1 MLTTLLT
8 FIMAVLSAVLL
19 CAVIY
24 LLVSKNKIVV
34 KKAKNLQL
42 GEIPNYHILGQIF
55 WKVINTSNNAILLLQ
70 DQKIVNCNKKAL
82 AIFDAGYDYMIGKT
96 PFALSPEYQPDG
108 ERSDVKGIRTIEEIF
123 KKGIVNFEW
132 IHKKRN
138 NVQFIAEI
146 SATSFEEDG
155 QYYVAVTMRDI
166 TQQKN
171 EKQELTNYRLQL
183 EKIVNE
189 KTALLK
195 DSNNQLNELN
205 QELDAANE
213 ELKANNEELLCTNE
227 HLQKEIHEHQKTQ
240 AEKAI
245 AEEKIK
251 QFIHQSGNGII
262 IINSQGI
269 IEEWNEAMTHISGID
284 KAQAVSNFIWNIN
297 AEWSSNNN
305 KEAEVERFKKY
316 TMNIFANI
324 IKGKAELY
332 SFETQIKHTTLGDK
346 YVQIFMYPIVTS
358 KENYAGCIIIDITQ
372 KKATEAELDKYK
384 TELETLLAKNSE
396 RLMQVSGRFS
406 EVYNVSSD
414 AITFI
419 DIEDD
424 LALKIFDMNPAAQKV
439 FNITSDH
446 IKKGIYAKDLLPPE
460 KLTPFIEKV
469 IPLVLQGETFTFTD
483 DYDIGHGYW
492 KSTIYPIKDVHGK
505 ITRIASISKNISA
518 EKQFEKATALLNI
531 AIESWPNE
539 IWVADNTGKCILQNK
554 AALSMWGNMVGVPLE
569 DSNLQEDFIK
579 ASIIDSQKALG
590 GETVSSEFV
599 LDTPAGKR
607 FVLFNLYP
615 IRIANQLN
623 GYMGI
628 GIDITERKLWEE
640 KIKASEEKYR
650 LLAENIDDVIW
661 KMDLGTRRY
670 TYISPSMVKLSG
682 YSAEE
687 AVEFTMDQI
696 LTPEA
701 YQEVLIDLDQR
712 IKDFSNNIPE
722 ARTRTYEYEIRHK
735 NGNPVWVEMNTTF
748 IADSSGNAKEI
759 IATSRNIS
767 ERKKHESILLK
778 SVINT
783 EERERLHFSQ
793 ELHDGLGPLLS
804 AAKMYVDW
812 LDKPNAN
819 INKEEIIPDIK
830 NLLDEAAQSIRKI
843 SFKLSP
849 HILQNYGILEALKAY
864 SEKVKEA
871 AKIEISIIAPEIP
884 RFSEISETIIY
895 RVLCE
900 CINNTIKHAK
910 AATIHIVFAKS
921 SNQLAVNYSDDGV
934 GFDLPTVMNKR
945 KGIGLLNMQSR
956 LKSIDGEFNINTTPG
971 RGTNIFLKINT
982 DKI

>member
-8 FIMAVLSAVLL
+8 FILAVLSAVLL
-19 CAVIY
+19 CAVVY

-34 KKAKNLQL
+34 TKAKNLQF
-42 GEIPNYHILGQIF
+42 GEIPNYHILGKIF
-55 WKVINTSNNAILLLQ
+55 WKVINTSNNAIFLLQ
-70 DQKIVNCNKKAL
+70 DQKIVNCNKKVL
-82 AIFDAGYDYMIGKT
+82 ELFDADYNYIVGKT
-96 PFALSPEYQPDG
+96 PFDLSPEYQPDG
-108 ERSDVKGIRTIEEIF
+108 ERSEIKGKLILDEIL

-138 NVQFIAEI
+138 NEPFIAEI

-155 QYYVAVTMRDI
+155 QYYVAVTMHDI

-171 EKQELTNYRLQL
+171 EQQELANYRLQL
-183 EKIVNE
+183 EKMVKE
-189 KTALLK
+189 KTVQLEDKNIL
-195 DSNNQLNELN
+195 LNELN

-227 HLQKEIHEHQKTQ
+227 HLQKEIQEHLKTQ
-240 AEKAI
+240 EEKAV

-251 QFIHQSGNGII
+251 QFVLQSGSGIL

-269 IEEWNEAMTHISGID
+269 IEEWNEAMTSISGID
-284 KAQAVSNFIWNIN
+284 KAQAINNFIWNIN
-297 AEWSSNNN
+297 AQWSPSDN
-305 KEAEVERFKKY
+305 KETEAEWFKKY
-316 TMNIFANI
+316 TMDFFASI
-324 IKGKAELY
+324 QKGKAELY
-332 SFETQIKHTTLGDK
+332 SFETLIKHATLGDK
-346 YVQIFMYPIVTS
+346 YIQIFMYPIVTNR
-358 KENYAGCIIIDITQ
+358 ENYAGCIILDITQ

-384 TELETLLAKNSE
+384 TELETLLARNSE
-396 RLMQVSGRFS
+396 RLMQVLGRFN

-414 AITFI
+414 TITFI

-424 LALKIFDMNPAAQKV
+424 RSLKVFDMNPAAQKV
-439 FNITSDH
+439 FKITPDD
-446 IKKGIYAKDLLPPE
+446 IKKGVYAKDILPPE
-460 KLTPFIEKV
+460 KLTPFLEKLLPR
-469 IPLVLQGETFTFTD
+469 ILKGETITFTD
-483 DYDIGHGYW
+483 DIDIGNGYW
-492 KSTIYPIKDVHGK
+492 KSTIYPIKDVDGR
-505 ITRIASISKNISA
+505 ISRIASISKNITA
-518 EKQFEKATALLNI
+518 EKQNEKTTALLNI
-531 AIESWPNE
+531 AIDSWPYE
-539 IWVADNTGKCILQNK
+539 IWVANNKGECILQNK
-554 AALSMWGNMVGVPLE
+554 AALSMWGNRVGISLE
-569 DSNLQEDFIK
+569 DADLPEDFKK
-579 ASIIDSQKALG
+579 ASIIDSQKALR
-590 GETVSSEFV
+590 GETVSSEFI

-607 FVLFNLYP
+607 FVLFNLHP

-628 GIDITERKLWEE
+628 GFDITERKLWEE

-682 YSAEE
+682 YTADE
-687 AVEFTMDQI
+687 AIGLTMDQI

-701 YQEVLIDLDQR
+701 YQEVLVDLDQR

-722 ARTRTYEYEIRHK
+722 ARTKTYEYEIKHK
-735 NGNPVWVEMNTTF
+735 NGHPVWVEMNTTF

-759 IATSRNIS
+759 VATSRDVS

-793 ELHDGLGPLLS
+793 ELHDELGPLLS

-819 INKEEIIPDIK
+819 IRKEEIIPDIK
-830 NLLDEAAQSIRKI
+830 TLLEEASQSIRNI

-849 HILQNYGILEALKAY
+849 HILQNFGIIEAIKAFA
-864 SEKVKEA
+864 EKIKEA
-871 AKIEISIIAPEIP
+871 TKLEINITAPETP
-884 RFSEISETIIY
+884 RFEEISETVIY

-900 CINNTIKHAK
+900 CINNTVKHAK
-910 AATIHIVFAKS
+910 ASSVNIVFAKS
-921 SNQLAVNYSDDGV
+921 SDQLAVNYSDDGV
-934 GFDLPTVMNKR
+934 GFDLQKVMNKR

-956 LKSIDGEFNINTTPG
+956 LKSINGELHIDSAPG
-971 RGTNIFLKINT
+971 QGTNIFLKINT
-982 DKI
+982 DKV